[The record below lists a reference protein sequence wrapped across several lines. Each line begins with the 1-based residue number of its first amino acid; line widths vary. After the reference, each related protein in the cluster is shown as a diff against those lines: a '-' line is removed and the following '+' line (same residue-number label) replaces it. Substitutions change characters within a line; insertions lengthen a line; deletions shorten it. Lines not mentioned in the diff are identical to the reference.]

1 MEQSSRASAYK
12 VAYQVKPFHKKRIEN
27 FLQRPDISK
36 YFAPE
41 DEQDEERETRTKTI
55 NLGQLTD
62 ELFLIHIWSDE
73 FDFYIKDYSLREKIL
88 DLKDEDPHVQMNL
101 SVDEFIKILKIFDA
115 SNWEPLPVNIKWV
128 LIYFSNTFD
137 LLHQTLART
146 SPL

>member
-1 MEQSSRASAYK
+1 MDGKKFNHNNNNTKLAPFSMSTSQMNLHAQSPNLVLRSSSDSNLLRQSLHQKKSMEQSTRAGASK

-62 ELFLIHIWSDE
+62 ALFSIHI
-73 FDFYIKDYSLREKIL
+73 
-88 DLKDEDPHVQMNL
+88 
-101 SVDEFIKILKIFDA
+101 
-115 SNWEPLPVNIKWV
+115 
-128 LIYFSNTFD
+128 
-137 LLHQTLART
+137 
-146 SPL
+146 